1 MERGSKWDDVPIWT
15 IGVTVS
21 REIRIDE
28 DIKRGDDFA
37 RPEDVSWV
45 MKIGSCLRDKI
56 LF

>member
-1 MERGSKWDDVPIWT
+1 MERGITWDDVPIWT
-15 IGVTVS
+15 IGVTAS

-45 MKIGSCLRDKI
+45 IPGAVDVAD
-56 LF
+56 